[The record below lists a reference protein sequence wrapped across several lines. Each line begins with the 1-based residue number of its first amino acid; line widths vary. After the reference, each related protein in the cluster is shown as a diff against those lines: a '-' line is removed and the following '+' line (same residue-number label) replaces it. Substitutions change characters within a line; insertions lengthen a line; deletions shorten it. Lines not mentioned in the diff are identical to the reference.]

1 MARCLLTILLLL
13 FVSISY
19 SQEYPTASFA
29 RWEYGRSGYSLKSFK
44 IDIQN
49 NSPYVI
55 NEIKMRVWVFYDGTN
70 NYLHNKIHTFK
81 VNIQGY
87 ELGQTPSIA
96 ISNGNILLYYESF
109 EGLIWNS
116 EVLDVKFYKT
126 PEQIAEEKQEKER
139 IRLQEELL
147 AQEAI
152 EKERK
157 RLEQIELERKIELLY
172 SKALEFYNSNKLYEA
187 QNYFKEVLKLNSY
200 HVDSKQKENEISR
213 FFSIRSSV
221 GYVFREEN
229 STSFNSFKREITNV
243 LNNEIKS
250 FPEGSLQFKVI
261 IQFDTNGVNSSRIEG
276 LNNEVVL
283 KKATNILTS
292 NILLSPKKFGY
303 FVNSHDSFTIDAN
316 WNSVEEN
323 VISNGKGING
333 VDKYFKMNPNDF
345 KVFINNQS
353 YKYGNF
359 TFDVKSKVLNID
371 GNQLA
376 DNDIKLI
383 DYKLNAGPQYAFCS
397 LIFPGWGAS
406 KVSSGEKGYL
416 TGALYL
422 LSLTSA
428 GLTKLLE
435 YSNNLDY
442 KNAKTQDEADLAYD
456 AVNISRK
463 LFLFSLGTVG
473 ITYVYDFTWS
483 LVKGFG
489 NIKKSAYYR
498 KKLKQAPIDVKLSNF

>member
-1 MARCLLTILLLL
+1 MAKYLVIILLF

-19 SQEYPTASFA
+19 SQEYPTANYA
-29 RWEYGRSGYSLKSFK
+29 RWEYGSSGYSLKSFR
-44 IDIQN
+44 IDLQN

-55 NEIKMRVWVFYDGTN
+55 KEIKMRVWVYDDEGE
-70 NYLHNKIHTFK
+70 YYEHNKIQTFM

-87 ELGQTPSIA
+87 ELGKTPVIALSNRSI
-96 ISNGNILLYYESF
+96 LRYWRSF
-109 EGLIWNS
+109 EGMSWGA

-126 PEQIAEEKQEKER
+126 PQQIAEEKEEKER

-187 QNYFKEVLKLNSY
+187 QNYFKEVLKLNSN
-200 HVDSKQKENEISR
+200 HVDSEQKSNEISR

-229 STSFNSFKREITNV
+229 STSFNSIKREITTI

-250 FPEGSLQFKVI
+250 IPEGSLQFKVI
-261 IQFDTNGVNSSRIEG
+261 IQFDTNGINSSRIEG
-276 LNNEVVL
+276 LNSEIVL
-283 KKATNILTS
+283 KKITTILTS
-292 NILLSPKKFGY
+292 NNLLSPKKFGY

-316 WNSVEEN
+316 WNSAEEN

-359 TFDVKSKVLNID
+359 TFDVKSKVLNMD
-371 GNQLA
+371 GNQLS

-383 DYKLNAGPQYAFCS
+383 HYKLNAGPQYAFCS
-397 LIFPGWGAS
+397 LILPGWGAS

-416 TGALYL
+416 TGFYYL

-442 KNAKTQDEADLAYD
+442 KNAQSQYEADLAYD
-456 AVNISRK
+456 AVNTSRK
-463 LFLFSLGTVG
+463 LFVLSYGAVG
-473 ITYVYDFTWS
+473 IAYVYDFTWS